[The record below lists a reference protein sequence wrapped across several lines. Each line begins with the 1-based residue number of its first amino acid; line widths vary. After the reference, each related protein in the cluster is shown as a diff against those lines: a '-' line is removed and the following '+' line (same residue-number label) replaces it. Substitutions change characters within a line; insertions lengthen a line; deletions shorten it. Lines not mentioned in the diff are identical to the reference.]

1 METEKKSTGGRA
13 FLGFLLTF
21 LMTIALIVNGLVMSV
36 KTTILNGSDV
46 SEILENLNVYE
57 VLSDLISSEIS
68 KATTDD
74 SDTDEDTDSEAG
86 VDVSV
91 KEIAK
96 VATTADVTP
105 SDDTADTDSINIS
118 EDAINAIFGE
128 DILKEITKV
137 VTDSIK
143 NEQDVDLSGVKD
155 KCMVNVEDLALSL
168 IDDVVDEI
176 EEMDADTLSAE
187 TVKNLSS
194 VQKIK
199 KDYGVDV
206 DTIVSDFVQ
215 NNHGS
220 DTINIADVD
229 FEALRTEAKSTVKND
244 VMPKLDKTMDTYIAD
259 VSKTVNDSIKDANEA
274 YNISGLINGVE
285 DAVSTLN
292 IVMLSC
298 IIVAVVFAA
307 LQFLIYRTCINRAC
321 RNIFISTLI
330 SGIFTLIFAM
340 FVGTAK
346 NLVSSILGSDGDA
359 ITKAVSKLI
368 VDNIGAVGDRMLLI
382 AIVYIVV
389 AILALVASI
398 VIKKK
403 LYTNSDEPNNGMG
416 TLSEGG
422 VLNN

>member
-1 METEKKSTGGRA
+1 
-13 FLGFLLTF
+13 
-21 LMTIALIVNGLVMSV
+21 
-36 KTTILNGSDV
+36 
-46 SEILENLNVYE
+46 
-57 VLSDLISSEIS
+57 
-68 KATTDD
+68 
-74 SDTDEDTDSEAG
+74 
-86 VDVSV
+86 
-91 KEIAK
+91 
-96 VATTADVTP
+96 
-105 SDDTADTDSINIS
+105 
-118 EDAINAIFGE
+118 
-128 DILKEITKV
+128 
-137 VTDSIK
+137 
-143 NEQDVDLSGVKD
+143 
-155 KCMVNVEDLALSL
+155 
-168 IDDVVDEI
+168 
-176 EEMDADTLSAE
+176 
-187 TVKNLSS
+187 
-194 VQKIK
+194 
-199 KDYGVDV
+199 
-206 DTIVSDFVQ
+206 DFVQ